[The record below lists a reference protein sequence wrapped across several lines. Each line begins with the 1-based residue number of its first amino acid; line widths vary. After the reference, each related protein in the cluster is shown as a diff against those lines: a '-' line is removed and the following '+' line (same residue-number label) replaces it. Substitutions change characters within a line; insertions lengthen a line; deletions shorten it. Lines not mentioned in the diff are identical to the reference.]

1 MRGLA
6 QDVCRLLLCL
16 LTGLIVVPAV
26 ARADAGAVRASQR
39 QGKLRLTVF
48 SNPTPL
54 RVGLAD
60 VSLLVQNVETGEQL
74 YPPAEIE
81 LSRPGQTSPPVRYH
95 ATRDSATN
103 KLFQAAQ
110 VNLPQAGLWTAAM
123 TIDGPTGKIQFRFDL
138 DVAEELPQWRSLWLW
153 YCWPF
158 LVVALFALGV
168 R

>member
-6 QDVCRLLLCL
+6 KSILRPLLCL
-16 LTGLIVVPAV
+16 LAWLIVLPAV
-26 ARADAGAVRASQR
+26 AKADAGAMRASRR

-48 SNPTPL
+48 SDPSPL

-60 VSLLVQNVETGEQL
+60 VSLLVQNVETGELL
-74 YPPAEIE
+74 YPPAVIE
-81 LSRPGQTSPPVRYH
+81 LSRVGQTSSPVRYH
-95 ATRDSATN
+95 ATRAMATN

-110 VNLPQAGLWTAAM
+110 FNLPQAGLWTAAV
-123 TIDGPTGKIQFRFDL
+123 TIDGPSGKIQTDFDL

-158 LVVALFALGV
+158 GVVVLFALGV